1 MQALF
6 GRRTVAAASGR
17 KSTATQVAHQ
27 GVRCASPPILG
38 HILLPFPDLVPCDTS
53 SHPQLLAEPRDSL
66 SNRGRRTM
74 KPSGVEQCCF
84 NLQRYVS
91 HVRCAR
97 SRVLHEPPA
106 ADFLFS
112 FSWPSIARLPTENRC
127 QPDVQRTPT
136 RATTNLRLSTKHA
149 SQQATE
155 SPLRAEERDAECET
169 RIWAQVPRVSE
180 EILVG
185 SARGSSAMPKSMEG
199 GRDRKATVQSV
210 DCQFP
215 KSIHHSCMF
224 AEEVDSGGASALPS
238 TFHAAAQ
245 LIRTGKLHRRPHFD
259 KGLGQGK
266 TSKSKGITDTEQAR
280 SMGFA
285 VNFAE
290 FQTTH

>member
-53 SHPQLLAEPRDSL
+53 SHPQLLAEPRGSL

-91 HVRCAR
+91 HVRSAR

-106 ADFLFS
+106 ADFLFCFLGPAS
-112 FSWPSIARLPTENRC
+112 RGYRPKTGASQMSNGLQPGHPGHNRLEAINKTSKP
-127 QPDVQRTPT
+127 
-136 RATTNLRLSTKHA
+136 A

-155 SPLRAEERDAECET
+155 SPFRTEKRDAECET

-185 SARGSSAMPKSMEG
+185 SARGSSRRCRSRWRGGGIEKPRSNPWIASFRSRYTILACLRRWTRVERQHCQALSM
-199 GRDRKATVQSV
+199 Q
-210 DCQFP
+210 
-215 KSIHHSCMF
+215 
-224 AEEVDSGGASALPS
+224 
-238 TFHAAAQ
+238 Q
-245 LIRTGKLHRRPHFD
+245 L
-259 KGLGQGK
+259 
-266 TSKSKGITDTEQAR
+266 S
-280 SMGFA
+280 
-285 VNFAE
+285 
-290 FQTTH
+290 